1 MVKKKERVKE
11 LIAQLKD
18 EDKEVRENAVEAL
31 AKIGDK
37 RAVAGLIE
45 ALKGE
50 YGAKGRGT
58 KYPNLKYAKPKY
70 ENVESILKYIESPDD
85 KPAIVKLVIMNFND

>member
-1 MVKKKERVKE
+1 MATQKDRVKE

-18 EDKEVRENAVEAL
+18 EDE
-31 AKIGDK
+31 
-37 RAVAGLIE
+37 
-45 ALKGE
+45 
-50 YGAKGRGT
+50 AKGTGT